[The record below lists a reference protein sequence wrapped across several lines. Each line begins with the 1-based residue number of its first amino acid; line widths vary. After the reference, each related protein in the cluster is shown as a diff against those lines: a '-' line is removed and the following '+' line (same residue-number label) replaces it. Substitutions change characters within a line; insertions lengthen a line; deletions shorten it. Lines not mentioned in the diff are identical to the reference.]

1 MKYLKPEDALKE
13 LRIFTPEQVVS
24 SLFKAGDVVTITK
37 DSKYEL
43 VNTDEE
49 GNNNTV
55 GVKITIKRDGEEIER
70 TITLR
75 TLFGTIR
82 TDVPKDLEE
91 NVDTILPYAK
101 ATYESRFVCPFNV
114 AESIKLGRTTKDWQ
128 FTVVERKVL
137 VNQYVDRNNKDIDEA
152 LTKKSLNGQKF
163 VNGLFRL
170 KNVTCSE
177 RK

>member
-13 LRIFTPEQVVS
+13 LRVFTPEQVVS

-43 VNTDEE
+43 VDTDEE

-82 TDVPKDLEE
+82 TDIPKDLEE
-91 NVDTILPYAK
+91 NVDTILSYAK